1 MNSKPINLEYEEIDI
16 LKYVVRHIDI
26 LDKGF
31 VELVDCMPR
40 MVPKGRHTD
49 FRIVE
54 AARQSTGN
62 GLKSLKEDIGLLNY
76 LFRNGHLSPIEF
88 VRFTFKLKIPIFV
101 ARQLVRHRMMSMSE
115 QSARYTEIL
124 DEWYE
129 PTVFRLADA
138 KNRQGSTSS
147 LNDDDTL
154 QARFIY
160 NTTTHAAYKA
170 YQDLLKLGV
179 AKEQA
184 RCLLPVAMYSQMYIT
199 IDLRNLFN
207 FLKLRMDAH
216 AQYEMRML
224 ANAIYEL
231 IKPVV
236 PNALNAF
243 DNYINE
249 SISLTK
255 QEVQSIHEC
264 KTEIEGVSKNENSEY
279 HDKLNRLFDNGINSF
294 YFSSL
299 FGNDELIEASPIS

>member
-1 MNSKPINLEYEEIDI
+1 MAEIECIDI
-16 LKYVVRHIDI
+16 LQYVVKRTNI

-31 VELVDCMPR
+31 VELHDCMPR
-40 MVPKGRHTD
+40 LVPKGRHAD
-49 FRIVE
+49 YRIVE
-54 AARQSTGN
+54 SARQSTGN
-62 GLKSLKEDIGLLNY
+62 GLKTLKEDNGLLNY

-88 VRFTFKLKIPIFV
+88 VKFTFKLKIPIFV

-129 PTVFRLADA
+129 PTVFRLADN

-147 LNDDDTL
+147 LNNDDTL

-170 YQDLLKLGV
+170 YKDLLELGV

-184 RCLLPVAMYSQMYIT
+184 RCLLPLSMYSQMMIT

-224 ANAIYEL
+224 ANAMYEL
-231 IKPVV
+231 IKPVI
-236 PNALNAF
+236 PNAINAF

-249 SISLTK
+249 SIILTK
-255 QEVQSIHEC
+255 QEIESIHER
-264 KTEIEGVSKNENSEY
+264 KSDISGVSKNENSEY
-279 HDKLNRLFDNGINSF
+279 HDKLNKLFDNGRNSF
-294 YFSSL
+294 YFESI
-299 FGNDELIEASPIS
+299 DTPEHIIS